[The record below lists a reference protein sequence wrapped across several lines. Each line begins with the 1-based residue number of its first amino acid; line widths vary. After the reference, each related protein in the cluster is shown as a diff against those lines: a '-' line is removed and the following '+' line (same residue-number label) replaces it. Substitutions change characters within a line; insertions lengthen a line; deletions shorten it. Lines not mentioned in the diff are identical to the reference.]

1 MSLCE
6 NAGPLDFQNPC
17 IRATWASLL
26 PATLVLVLCLSA
38 FPLPHVAHN
47 FTSILKTPT
56 IFQPFLTLEEAE
68 ALNASADGGA
78 DVATAPE
85 KGAAVAPLWR
95 TAILVFVG
103 LAETLGWLSFGSYN
117 IPNDAGTPWTKTLP
131 FFVAFTWLYTVV
143 RPVARPIIT
152 VPLDLFFVYALLL
165 VAAVVQLGS
174 IAYDYT
180 ILDVPL
186 PSGANIFA
194 LLLNFFAILDL
205 FTIVLNVPFAIPSER
220 ARKEGI
226 VRVFSFASTST
237 QTSADREE
245 PFPLKITLPCG
256 SGLHLAGCTHW

>member
-17 IRATWASLL
+17 IRATWASLI
-26 PATLVLVLCLSA
+26 PATLVLALCLSA
-38 FPLPHVAHN
+38 VPLPHVAHN
-47 FTSILKTPT
+47 ILKIPT

-68 ALNASADGGA
+68 ALNASVDGGA
-78 DVATAPE
+78 DVAAAPE

-95 TAILVFVG
+95 TAILAFVG
-103 LAETLGWLSFGSYN
+103 LAETLAWLSFGSYN
-117 IPNDAGTPWTKTLP
+117 LPNDAGTPWTKALP

-143 RPVARPIIT
+143 RPVARPIVT

-180 ILDVPL
+180 VLDVPL
-186 PSGANIFA
+186 PPGVNIFV
-194 LLLNFFAILDL
+194 LLLNLCAILEL

-226 VRVFSFASTST
+226 VRVFSFASTS
-237 QTSADREE
+237 SNV
-245 PFPLKITLPCG
+245 C
-256 SGLHLAGCTHW
+256 W

>member
-1 MSLCE
+1 MKKRVDFKSAFPEHFPSTSPMSLCE

-78 DVATAPE
+78 DVETAPE

-95 TAILVFVG
+95 TAILAILVFVG

-143 RPVARPIIT
+143 RPVARVSPSSYPPSISFSWLKPKL
-152 VPLDLFFVYALLL
+152 VVHEYSYLGWPHQSCVRLLPLLILPPENYTADCERGEI
-165 VAAVVQLGS
+165 VVCK
-174 IAYDYT
+174 
-180 ILDVPL
+180 V
-186 PSGANIFA
+186 N
-194 LLLNFFAILDL
+194 
-205 FTIVLNVPFAIPSER
+205 
-220 ARKEGI
+220 EGCDG
-226 VRVFSFASTST
+226 RRH
-237 QTSADREE
+237 DN
-245 PFPLKITLPCG
+245 
-256 SGLHLAGCTHW
+256 